1 MPEIRDPDQPRHAA
15 AGPSRRTSARLA
27 AVQALYQVEMSGLSV
42 GEVIR
47 EFVAL
52 RLTEDN
58 DGLRL
63 GRIDQELFG
72 VLVRGVVSEVADLD
86 DMLTAVLPGD
96 WPVERLEKI
105 LRIILR
111 AGVLELS
118 QGPETPARVIIKE
131 YVDLAHAF
139 FDGREPGMVN
149 GILDRIAHLL
159 RPEEFDGGA
168 AALEALPDTI

>member
-1 MPEIRDPDQPRHAA
+1 M
-15 AGPSRRTSARLA
+15 
-27 AVQALYQVEMSGLSV
+27 QALYQVDMSGLSA

-63 GRIDQELFG
+63 GRIDQELFS
-72 VLVRGVVSEVADLD
+72 VLVEGAESQVADLD
-86 DMLTAVLPGD
+86 DMLTAVLPDD
-96 WPVERLEKI
+96 WPVERLEKV

-139 FDGREPGMVN
+139 FEGREPAMVN

-168 AALEALPDTI
+168 AALEALPDKI